1 MSTSIVVT
9 EATILNPTKGPTLPF
24 APVQY
29 DRQYAD
35 TLNNI
40 LRQYF
45 NTLDNYTAQ
54 LTLSTGGTG
63 SGVYLPYGSFA
74 DTTDQTALANTATV
88 MTFNTTDFSS
98 GVSIVT
104 SGGLASR
111 FTVANAGI
119 YNFQWSGQFQNTDS
133 AVHDASIW
141 VRKNGVDVVGS
152 SGLISVPSRH
162 GSVDGHTIA
171 GWNFLFS
178 LAANDYIELWWE
190 ADDVAISIQAYSA
203 VTTPPA
209 AVRPSTSSLVAT
221 MTFVSA
227 I

>member
-1 MSTSIVVT
+1 MTTSLVVT
-9 EATILNPTKGPTLPF
+9 ESISLTPTKAPALPF
-24 APVQY
+24 APVEY
-29 DRQYAD
+29 DRTYQD
-35 TLNNI
+35 TFNNI

-45 NTLDNYTAQ
+45 NTLDNFVSQ
-54 LTLSTGGTG
+54 LSLSAGG
-63 SGVYLPYGSFA
+63 SGAGLYLPYGSFA

-88 MTFNTTDFSS
+88 MTFNTTDFAN

-111 FTVANAGI
+111 FTVTNPGI

-133 AVHDASIW
+133 QLHDASIW
-141 VRKNGVDVVGS
+141 IRKNGTDVVGS
-152 SGLISVPSRH
+152 TGYISVPNSH
-162 GSVDGHTIA
+162 GGIDGHGIY

-190 ADDVAISIQAYSA
+190 SDNAAVSIQAY
-203 VTTPPA
+203 PA
-209 AVRPSTSSLVAT
+209 GTSPTRPSTSSLVAT

>member
-9 EATILNPTKGPTLPF
+9 ESIELNRTKAPALPF
-24 APVQY
+24 APVVY
-29 DRQYAD
+29 DREYAD

-45 NTLDNYTAQ
+45 NTLDNFVGQ
-54 LTLSTGGTG
+54 MTLSAGG
-63 SGVYLPYGSFA
+63 SGAGLYLPYGSFA
-74 DTTDQTALANTATV
+74 DTTDQLVVANTATV
-88 MTFNTTDFSS
+88 MTFNTTDFAS
-98 GVSIVT
+98 GISIVT

-111 FTVANAGI
+111 FTVANPGI

-133 AVHDASIW
+133 QLHDASIW
-141 VRKNGVDVVGS
+141 IRKNGTDVVGS
-152 SGLISVPSRH
+152 TGYISVPNSH
-162 GSVDGHTIA
+162 GGIDGHGIY

-190 ADDVAISIQAYSA
+190 SDNAAVSIQAY
-203 VTTPPA
+203 PA
-209 AVRPSTSSLVAT
+209 GTSPTRPSTSSLVAT

-227 I
+227 V

>member
-9 EATILNPTKGPTLPF
+9 ESVELNRTKAPALPF
-24 APVQY
+24 APVEY
-29 DRQYAD
+29 DRQYVD

-45 NTLDNYTAQ
+45 NTLDNFVGQ
-54 LTLSTGGTG
+54 LTLSAGG
-63 SGVYLPYGSFA
+63 SGAGLYLPYGSFA

-88 MTFNTTDFSS
+88 MTFDTTDFAN

-104 SGGLASR
+104 SGGKASR

-119 YNFQWSGQFQNTDS
+119 YNFQWSGQFQNSDS
-133 AVHDASIW
+133 QLHDAAIW
-141 VRKNGVDVVGS
+141 IRKNGTDVVGS
-152 SGLISVPSRH
+152 SGYISVPNSH
-162 GSVDGHTIA
+162 GGIDGHGIY
-171 GWNFLFS
+171 GWNFLFN

-190 ADDVAISIQAYSA
+190 TDNTAVTIQAY
-203 VTTPPA
+203 PA
-209 AVRPSTSSLVAT
+209 GTSPVKPSTSSLVAT

-227 I
+227 V

>member
-1 MSTSIVVT
+1 MSTSIVIT
-9 EATILNPTKGPTLPF
+9 EAIALTPTKAPALPF
-24 APVQY
+24 APVEY
-29 DRQYAD
+29 DRVYQD

-45 NTLDNYTAQ
+45 NTLDNFVSQ
-54 LTLSTGGTG
+54 LSLSAGG
-63 SGVYLPYGSFA
+63 SGAGLYLPYGSFA
-74 DTTDQTALANTATV
+74 DTTDQPVVANTATV
-88 MTFNTTDFSS
+88 MTFNTTDFAN

-111 FTVANAGI
+111 FTVTNPGI

-133 AVHDASIW
+133 QLHDASIW
-141 VRKNGVDVVGS
+141 IRKNGTDVVGS
-152 SGLISVPSRH
+152 TGYISVPNSH
-162 GSVDGHTIA
+162 GGIDGHGIY

-190 ADDVAISIQAYSA
+190 SDNAAVSIQAY
-203 VTTPPA
+203 PA
-209 AVRPSTSSLVAT
+209 GTSPTRPSTSSLVAT